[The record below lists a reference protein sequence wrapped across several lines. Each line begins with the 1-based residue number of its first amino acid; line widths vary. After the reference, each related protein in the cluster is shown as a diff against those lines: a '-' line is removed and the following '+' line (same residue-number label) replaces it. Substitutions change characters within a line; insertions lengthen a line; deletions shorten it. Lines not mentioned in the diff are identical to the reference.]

1 MFKKAN
7 GNDLLGRYRE
17 IISDPLNLM
26 IERVPNAGIVENNH
40 VWLHNGIKVP
50 LSGPHSYYAEF
61 SQILTLNRGVHEPLE
76 EFVFQKLLNKLHDK
90 PLMLELGAYWGHYSM
105 WLKKTLPYS
114 IVNMVEPEIQNLE
127 AGKYNFEING
137 LDGKF
142 INSFVGNGHFAVDK
156 YLNDSKINTLDI
168 LHSDIQGYELEM
180 LDDCSI
186 SLNEN
191 KINYIFISTHSQLLH
206 DNILNKL
213 SLFNYR
219 IEVSSDFEDET
230 TSYDGLVFAS
240 SKKVNPIFEDFKHLG
255 RTDICR
261 AKSSKLLEY
270 LIKLN

>member
-1 MFKKAN
+1 MFKKAD
-7 GNDLLGRYRE
+7 GNDFLGRFRE

-26 IERVPNAGIVENNH
+26 IERFPNAGIVENNH

-50 LSGPHSYYAEF
+50 LSGPYSYYSNF

-76 EFVFQKLLNKLHDK
+76 EFVFQELLNKLHDR

-114 IVNMVEPEIQNLE
+114 TVNMVEPEIQNLE
-127 AGKYNFEING
+127 AGKYNFKING
-137 LDGKF
+137 LDGNF
-142 INSFVGNGHFAVDK
+142 TNSFVGKGHFSVDQ

-168 LHSDIQGYELEM
+168 LHSDIQGYESEM

-191 KINYIFISTHSQLLH
+191 KINYIFISTHSQLIH
-206 DNILNKL
+206 DTILNKL

-240 SKKVNPIFEDFKHLG
+240 SKKINPIFEDFKHLG
-255 RTDICR
+255 RTDICK
-261 AKSSKLLEY
+261 AKPSKLLEY
-270 LIKLN
+270 LVKLN

>member
-1 MFKKAN
+1 LFKKAD
-7 GNDLLGRYRE
+7 GNDFLGRFRE

-26 IERVPNAGIVENNH
+26 IERFPNAGIVENNH

-50 LSGPHSYYAEF
+50 LSGPYSYYSNF

-76 EFVFQKLLNKLHDK
+76 EFVFQELLNKLHDR

-114 IVNMVEPEIQNLE
+114 TVNMVEPEIQNLE
-127 AGKYNFEING
+127 AGKYNFKING
-137 LDGKF
+137 LDGNF
-142 INSFVGNGHFAVDK
+142 TNSFVGKGHFSVDQ

-168 LHSDIQGYELEM
+168 LHSDIQGYESEM

-191 KINYIFISTHSQLLH
+191 KINYIFISTHSQLIH
-206 DNILNKL
+206 DTILNKL

-219 IEVSSDFEDET
+219 IEVSSDFENET

-255 RTDICR
+255 RTDICK
-261 AKSSKLLEY
+261 AKPSKLLEY
-270 LIKLN
+270 LVKLN